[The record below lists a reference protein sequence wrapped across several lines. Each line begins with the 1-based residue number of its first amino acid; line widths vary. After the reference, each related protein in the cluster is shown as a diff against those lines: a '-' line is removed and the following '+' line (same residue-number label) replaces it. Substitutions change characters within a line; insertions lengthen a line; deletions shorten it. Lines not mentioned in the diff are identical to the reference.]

1 MFLFFVFFFC
11 FLYFPNVC
19 RYVFFRASN
28 VPLVFLL
35 LLLFFL
41 LFPKFFSLFRNVILI
56 MLAMLVILRWPRMQN
71 RIGHLKVVT
80 QAYAAALVLRKGDVG
95 IGRPGVSSV
104 QSFSSNNK
112 KGTPALARPRK
123 IANKPGIFGGP
134 GRPSGNILRVCN
146 FVKVQQLR
154 SSGSLSYSNLQ
165 LRTECVNEIDHTD
178 V

>member
-71 RIGHLKVVT
+71 RIGHLRVVT
-80 QAYAAALVLRKGDVG
+80 QAYAAALVLRKGDVLESAG
-95 IGRPGVSSV
+95 QEFPVSNPFQATPKRVPLLSLV
-104 QSFSSNNK
+104 QGKSPISRASSE
-112 KGTPALARPRK
+112 ALAAHPET
-123 IANKPGIFGGP
+123 F
-134 GRPSGNILRVCN
+134 
-146 FVKVQQLR
+146 
-154 SSGSLSYSNLQ
+154 
-165 LRTECVNEIDHTD
+165 
-178 V
+178 